1 MAYID
6 FQSINQNR
14 KLKLFFL
21 NEQLALSNN
30 FLNFFFLI
38 PQPTYMNK
46 LPKKIIL
53 KFLFKVLNKCT

>member
-6 FQSINQNR
+6 FQSINQNQ
-14 KLKLFFL
+14 KLKLSFF

-30 FLNFFFLI
+30 FPNFFFLI

-46 LPKKIIL
+46 LPPKNNYESVIQSTK
-53 KFLFKVLNKCT
+53 